1 MNLLYIWNSAYSG
14 EERNEG
20 YLLSGRYEITFTG
33 TDRLLSIRR
42 REAVFAEGFWG
53 EHVCDV
59 MAVVGCNGAGK
70 TQLAYYIME
79 TLDEASRIS
88 EAIPNSQQSWFHFL
102 LVFEGDGGGEPEIE
116 IFTSG
121 LELTVDTQLGYEI
134 YSRQGDL
141 KRFKFAYFTD
151 ALSPLDYRYEKYG
164 VVHDGSLGGN
174 IRQSLKYNRE
184 MHYINNQRDPV
195 INYFNNEMEDILEFV
210 CFDKNQEGIPFALPK
225 RVTFSP
231 VDFWVNLNYISDE
244 LDRMGNPNGKDIL
257 RGKCIEIQKKYGQNM
272 CSILAIHLMLN
283 LFKAFCIPQ
292 ASSEDLSATAEFFLE
307 KINHLE
313 CCSEGAFDVVLRLL
327 DEVRADRDSVIIS
340 RYQNALHWMKK
351 QSALQGDRWK
361 RMLWRLDLEEERE
374 TVLELFSHYRET
386 NFPYPYLSVSFG
398 LSTGEYAFLR
408 RFVRINELLSKN
420 SRGQAYVMNNL
431 GYEVQCSSVMLYL
444 DEADQS
450 LHPEWQ
456 RKYLDW
462 LLQFVSARFKTCSVQ
477 LVIATHSP
485 IMLSDIP
492 QNHVLY
498 LRNNGREIQAERR
511 LVRTFGSNIHTL
523 FRDAFFLEEG
533 TMGAFAERKINEI
546 ARSLRSFGNEVPPET
561 LQLVEEIGD
570 DVIRGKLRQMC
581 EVRPLYNSMH
591 QEDQTIKETLRL
603 LRSQSERLEA
613 AIRELEHMRYDQD

>member
-14 EERNEG
+14 EEGNEG

-33 TDRLLSIRR
+33 TDGLLSIRR
-42 REAVFAEGFWG
+42 REGVFAEGFWG
-53 EHVCDV
+53 EHICDV

-70 TQLAYYIME
+70 TRLAYCIME
-79 TLDEASRIS
+79 TLDEASRLS
-88 EAIPNSQQSWFHFL
+88 EAVPNSQQSRFPFF

-121 LELTVDTQLGYEI
+121 LELTVDTQLGYKI
-134 YSRQGDL
+134 YPRQGDL

-151 ALSPLDYRYEKYG
+151 ALSPLDYRYKKCG

-174 IRQSLKYNRE
+174 IRKTLEFNQEMYN
-184 MHYINNQRDPV
+184 INSAKNPV
-195 INYFNNEMEDILEFV
+195 INYFNDEMGKILEFL
-210 CFDKNQEGIPFALPK
+210 CLDQKQKDFPFIWPK
-225 RVTFSP
+225 IADISP
-231 VDFWVNLNYISDE
+231 ADFHMNLDYISDE
-244 LDRMGNPNGKDIL
+244 LDQMGKQYGTNIL
-257 RGKCIEIQKKYGQNM
+257 REKCNAIQKKYGQNM
-272 CSILAIHLMLN
+272 GSILAIHLMLN
-283 LFKAFCIPQ
+283 LFKTFCIPQ
-292 ASSEDLSATAEFFLE
+292 TSAEDLSATAEFFLE
-307 KINHLE
+307 KINRLE

-327 DEVRADRDSVIIS
+327 DEVRADSDPVIIG
-340 RYQNALHWMKK
+340 RYQSALQWMKERF
-351 QSALQGDRWK
+351 ALQGDRRK
-361 RMLWRLDLEEERE
+361 RMLWSLDLEEERE
-374 TVLELFSHYRET
+374 TVLELFSHYRDT
-386 NFPYPYLSVSFG
+386 NFPYPYLSISFG

-408 RFVRINELLSKN
+408 RFVRINELLGKN
-420 SRGQAYVMNNL
+420 SRGQACVINNL
-431 GYEVQCSSVMLYL
+431 GHEVQCSSVMLYF
-444 DEADQS
+444 DEADLS

-462 LLQFVSARFKTCSVQ
+462 LLQFVSSRFKTCSVQ

-492 QNHVLY
+492 RNHVLY

-561 LQLVEEIGD
+561 LRLVEEIGD

-581 EVRPLYNSMH
+581 EVSPPYDSMH
-591 QEDQTIKETLRL
+591 QQDQTIKETLRL

>member
-20 YLLSGRYEITFTG
+20 YSLSGRYEITFTG

-53 EHVCDV
+53 EHICDV

-79 TLDEASRIS
+79 TLDEASRLS
-88 EAIPNSQQSWFHFL
+88 EAIPSSQQSWFQFL
-102 LVFEGDGGGEPEIE
+102 LVFEGNRGGEPEIE

-121 LELTVDTQLGYEI
+121 LELTVDTQLRYDI
-134 YSRQGDL
+134 YPRQDDL
-141 KRFKFAYFTD
+141 KRFKFAYFTE
-151 ALSPLDYRYEKYG
+151 ALSPLDYRYKKYG

-174 IRQSLKYNRE
+174 IRQSFEYNRE
-184 MHYINNQRDPV
+184 RHCINSQRDPV
-195 INYFNNEMEDILEFV
+195 INYFDNEMDDILEFV

-244 LDRMGNPNGKDIL
+244 LDRMGSPDGKDIL
-257 RGKCIEIQKKYGQNM
+257 REKCIEIQKKYGQNM
-272 CSILAIHLMLN
+272 RSTLTIHLMLN
-283 LFKAFCIPQ
+283 LFRKSCIPQ
-292 ASSEDLSATAEFFLE
+292 AGEHLE
-307 KINHLE
+307 KMAEIFLKKIDRME
-313 CCSEGAFDVVLRLL
+313 CYGEDPFDAVLRLL
-327 DEVRADRDSVIIS
+327 EEVKMAGGPDAIKPYEEAARWLKR
-340 RYQNALHWMKK
+340 QP
-351 QSALQGDRWK
+351 ALQDQRNRYEWTLVLK
-361 RMLWRLDLEEERE
+361 EEYEAVK
-374 TVLELFSHYRET
+374 TLYSHYRET
-386 NFPYPYLSVSFG
+386 KFPFPYFSVTFG
-398 LSTGEYAFLR
+398 LSNGEYAFLR
-408 RFVRINELLSKN
+408 RFVRMNKLLSRN
-420 SRGQAYVMNNL
+420 SRGRAYVMNNL
-431 GYEVQCSSVMLYL
+431 GYEVQCSSVMLYF

-492 QNHVLY
+492 RNHVLY
-498 LRNNGREIQAERR
+498 LRNNGREIRAERR

-561 LQLVEEIGD
+561 LRLVEEIGD

-581 EVRPLYNSMH
+581 EVSPPYDSMH